1 MDWTPIELK
10 QHQRH
15 RSHLSER
22 KPKAAKGWLPTMI
35 FGAVGTVSV
44 GVGIMEMG
52 AGQLTELQC
61 RRPVSQSI
69 TPSISCTRTITTGL
83 TREAPIEIT
92 PITRAEI
99 QQVGRKFRNAYRVV
113 LITGNGSI
121 PLTEDFKSDEREK
134 EQHITQINRFI
145 RIANTTPS
153 KGSSP
158 LDFEIV
164 EDDRA
169 QSNLFG
175 LMFITM
181 GSLWILMGWVVQF
194 SVHRKFTISRR
205 SAVKDGY

>member
-15 RSHLSER
+15 RSHLSDR
-22 KPKAAKGWLPTMI
+22 KPKAVKGWLPTLI
-35 FGAVGTVSV
+35 FGTIGTVSV

-61 RRPVSQSI
+61 RRSASQQASQ
-69 TPSISCTRTITTGL
+69 SISCTRTITTGL

-92 PITRAEI
+92 NITTAKI
-99 QQVGRKFRNAYRVV
+99 QQVGRKFRNAYRVILV
-113 LITGNGSI
+113 TGERTI
-121 PLTEDFKSDEREK
+121 PLTEDFKSDKREK

-145 RIANTTPS
+145 RTQNPS
-153 KGSSP
+153 SSEFA
-158 LDFEIV
+158 LT

-181 GSLWILMGWVVQF
+181 GLLWILMAWVVQF
-194 SVHRKFTISRR
+194 SIHRKFSISRR
-205 SAVKDGY
+205 SAVQEWD

>member
-15 RSHLSER
+15 RSHLTDR
-22 KPKAAKGWLPTMI
+22 KPKAAKGWFPTMI

-52 AGQLTELQC
+52 AGQMTELQC
-61 RRPVSQSI
+61 RRSASQSAI
-69 TPSISCTRTITTGL
+69 PSISCTRTITTGL
-83 TREAPIEIT
+83 TREDPIEIT
-92 PITRAEI
+92 NITGAKI
-99 QQVGRKFRNAYRVV
+99 QQVGRKFRNAYRVI
-113 LITGNGSI
+113 LISGTTTF
-121 PLTEDFKSDEREK
+121 PTTENFKSDKREK
-134 EQHITQINRFI
+134 EQYITDIDRFI
-145 RIANTTPS
+145 KTATTTANPS
-153 KGSSP
+153 E
-158 LDFEIV
+158 FELI

-205 SAVKDGY
+205 SAVKN

>member
-15 RSHLSER
+15 RSHLSDR
-22 KPKAAKGWLPTMI
+22 KPKAAKGWLPTLI

-52 AGQLTELQC
+52 AGQMTELKC
-61 RRPVSQSI
+61 RRSANQSAI
-69 TPSISCTRTITTGL
+69 PSISCTRTITTGL
-83 TREAPIEIT
+83 TREAPMEIT
-92 PITRAEI
+92 SITGAEI
-99 QQVGRKFRNAYRVV
+99 QQVGRKFRNAYRVI
-113 LITGNGSI
+113 LIAGPNTF
-121 PLTEDFKSDEREK
+121 PTTENFKSDEREK
-134 EQHITQINRFI
+134 EQYITEINRFI
-145 RIANTTPS
+145 KTPTPS
-153 KGSSP
+153 QSK
-158 LDFEIV
+158 FELI

-205 SAVKDGY
+205 SAVQDWD

>member
-15 RSHLSER
+15 RSHLSDR
-22 KPKAAKGWLPTMI
+22 KPKAAKGWLPTLI

-52 AGQLTELQC
+52 SGQMTELKC
-61 RRPVSQSI
+61 RRSAQLSTI
-69 TPSISCTRTITTGL
+69 PSISCTRTITTGL
-83 TREAPIEIT
+83 TRETPIEIT
-92 PITRAEI
+92 NITTAKI
-99 QQVGRKFRNAYRVV
+99 QQVGRKFRNAYRVILV
-113 LITGNGSI
+113 AGENTF
-121 PLTEDFKSDEREK
+121 PTTENFKSDKREK
-134 EQHITQINRFI
+134 EQYIADINRFI
-145 RIANTTPS
+145 KTTTTTSNQPE
-153 KGSSP
+153 
-158 LDFEIV
+158 FELT

-205 SAVKDGY
+205 SAVKDWD

>member
-15 RSHLSER
+15 RSHLSNR
-22 KPKAAKGWLPTMI
+22 KPKAAKGWLPTLI

-52 AGQLTELQC
+52 AGQMTELKC
-61 RRPVSQSI
+61 RRSAQPS
-69 TPSISCTRTITTGL
+69 TMFSISCTRTITTGL
-83 TREAPIEIT
+83 TRETPIEIT
-92 PITRAEI
+92 PITKAEI

-113 LITGNGSI
+113 LVTGNGTI
-121 PLTEDFKSDEREK
+121 PLTEDFKSDKREK
-134 EQHITQINRFI
+134 EQHITDINRFI
-145 RIANTTPS
+145 RTATPS
-153 KGSSP
+153 QSE
-158 LDFEIV
+158 FELI

-205 SAVKDGY
+205 SAVQDWD

>member
-15 RSHLSER
+15 RSHLSDR
-22 KPKAAKGWLPTMI
+22 KPKAVKGWLPTLI
-35 FGAVGTVSV
+35 FGTIGTVSV

-61 RRPVSQSI
+61 RRSASPLASPSPSQ
-69 TPSISCTRTITTGL
+69 SISCTRTITTGL
-83 TREAPIEIT
+83 TRETPIEIT
-92 PITRAEI
+92 NITTAKI
-99 QQVGRKFRNAYRVV
+99 QQVGRKFRNAYRVILV
-113 LITGNGSI
+113 TGEQTI
-121 PLTEDFKSDEREK
+121 PLTEDFKSDKREK

-145 RIANTTPS
+145 RTQNPS
-153 KGSSP
+153 SSEFA
-158 LDFEIV
+158 LT

-181 GSLWILMGWVVQF
+181 GLLWILMAWVVQF
-194 SVHRKFTISRR
+194 SIHRKFTISRR
-205 SAVKDGY
+205 SAVQEWD